1 MLASKRKSISELLTS
16 PLKLFSPREP
26 TVTFH
31 VGMPKCASTSIQH
44 YFTEQRDAH
53 LARGLCYPRSFCNK
67 VGQGHPNHRPLI
79 LVPGEKIDQ
88 ALEDILKEA
97 RDANVSR
104 IFLSCEAALSDGRN
118 KPQLNLLLRSL
129 QDRIGSKN
137 LKLLAFVR
145 NPFTLAE
152 SSFAQFL
159 RAGLLNVDMTEFF
172 NPQEHEVAASEGISR
187 FIDLYEQKNGFDFF
201 HYEKILTDLHTRAPE
216 VQLDIQAL
224 THRSLTDLCK
234 MLKVPAPKTPPYFYT
249 RLNTRSLLILHEARR
264 QRRGRNINPFMDPLM
279 DLAKAAGSQT
289 GFNPLLHL
297 SEENIRQISNAAA
310 QDKRWFADK
319 AARKNSLIKPPAT
332 LPQDFFTPPAA
343 DRFNARISAGL
354 SDTDRAAITQI
365 LTQ

>member
-1 MLASKRKSISELLTS
+1 MKAKRLKSATALLAAPI
-16 PLKLFSPREP
+16 KLFSQPDP

-44 YFTEQRDAH
+44 YFSRHREAH
-53 LARGLCYPRSFCNK
+53 SAQGLCYPRSFCNK
-67 VGQGHPNHRPLI
+67 VGEGHPNHRPLI
-79 LVPGEKIDQ
+79 LLPEEKIEQ
-88 ALEDILKEA
+88 AVDDILKEA
-97 RDANVSR
+97 CDANASK
-104 IFLSCEAALSDGRN
+104 IFLSCEAVLSDGRE
-118 KPQLNLLLRSL
+118 KPQLNVLLDCLSN
-129 QDRIGSKN
+129 RIGSKR

-187 FIDLYEQKNGFDFF
+187 FIYLYKQKNGFDFF

-216 VQLDIQAL
+216 VQLDIHAL
-224 THRSLTDLCK
+224 SRRSLTDLFK
-234 MLKVPAPKTPPYFYT
+234 MLKVPAPKEPPFFYT
-249 RLNTRSLLILHEARR
+249 RLNTRTLLILHEARR

-279 DLAKAAGSQT
+279 DLAKAVDTQT

-310 QDKRWFADK
+310 QDKRWFADI
-319 AARKNSLIKPPAT
+319 AAHKNSLIKPPAR
-332 LPQDFFTPPAA
+332 LPQEFFTPPAA
-343 DRFNARISAGL
+343 DRFNARIDAGL
-354 SDTDRAAITQI
+354 SDTDRAAINQI